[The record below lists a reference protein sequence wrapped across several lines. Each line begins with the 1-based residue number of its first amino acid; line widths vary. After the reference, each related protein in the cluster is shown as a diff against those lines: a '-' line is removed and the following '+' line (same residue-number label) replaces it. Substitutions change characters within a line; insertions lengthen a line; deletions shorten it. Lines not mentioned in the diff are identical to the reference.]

1 MNRWNRLVIALAL
14 VLSVAVPARGGEA
27 KQAAAGPAVK
37 AKACVIDL
45 DGTIANETARREKAE
60 KECPKEKDKKRYY
73 NSYFS
78 PELIAK
84 DTPIEKSRG
93 VLKWVSDRGVDI
105 YYVSS
110 RNQSCLDASTKWIE
124 DNGFPR
130 GKRVYHQKSPE
141 KSVPY
146 KTGVIKKIQRTADVL
161 FGVGDSDTDV
171 EAYENCG
178 IKAIRVEVNSD
189 KDWERVKTE
198 IEKIVAEKK

>member
-1 MNRWNRLVIALAL
+1 
-14 VLSVAVPARGGEA
+14 
-27 KQAAAGPAVK
+27 VK
-37 AKACVIDL
+37 TKACVIDL
-45 DGTIANETARREKAE
+45 DGTVANETARREKAE

-73 NSYFS
+73 TIYFS

-84 DTPIEKSRG
+84 DTPIKKSRE
-93 VLKWVSDRGVDI
+93 VLKWVTDRGVDI

-110 RNQSCLDASTKWIE
+110 RNQNCLKASMKWLE
-124 DNGFPR
+124 DNGFPP

-178 IKAIRVEVNSD
+178 IKAIKVEVNSEE
-189 KDWERVKTE
+189 DWERVKTE
-198 IEKIVAEKK
+198 IEKVLAEKK